1 VLWSLL
7 RSLTDLPKEIPGY
20 LIDDISF
27 EVMHDPVTT
36 KHGHSYERATIV
48 EHLKRNPVDPLTREP
63 LSLADL
69 RPNLALRQACNEF
82 WESNSGW
89 AYDW

>member
-1 VLWSLL
+1 MDP
-7 RSLTDLPKEIPGY
+7 TNTHKEIPAY

-63 LSLADL
+63 LSVADL

-82 WESNSGW
+82 WDSNTGW